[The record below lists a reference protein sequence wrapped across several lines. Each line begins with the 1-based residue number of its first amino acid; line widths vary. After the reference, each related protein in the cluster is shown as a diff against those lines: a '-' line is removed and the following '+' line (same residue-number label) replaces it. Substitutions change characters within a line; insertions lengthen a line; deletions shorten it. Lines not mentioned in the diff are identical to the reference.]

1 MYSKIT
7 FPGNI
12 FWIFMNTH
20 IYHIN
25 QFLIFKSINHQKLAF
40 FQLKLRLD
48 NSFDQW
54 PCSDSSSPPSSLHRA
69 SGSWRYLHR
78 QRKTGRWRPNCLE
91 KSSTTKKRH
100 QNTMKPKKHAQKW
113 NEHLRDYPNLL
124 MRKLTW
130 WQNSHNLNLRHPSK
144 KRKQSQMSTRRTRQL
159 HQERCT
165 RWSLYTNWSNG

>member
-1 MYSKIT
+1 M
-7 FPGNI
+7 
-12 FWIFMNTH
+12 
-20 IYHIN
+20 IYEYTYIYISH
-25 QFLIFKSINHQKLAF
+25 QFLLFKSINHQKLV
-40 FQLKLRLD
+40 QLKLRLD

-91 KSSTTKKRH
+91 KSSTTKKHH

-124 MRKLTW
+124 MRKLDDKIPTIW
-130 WQNSHNLNLRHPSK
+130 IFDIPQK
-144 KRKQSQMSTRRTRQL
+144 KKTTTNVNKTHTATSSGEVYSMISVHKLEQWIVPHQS
-159 HQERCT
+159 CT
-165 RWSLYTNWSNG
+165 RFFCR